1 MTIRQRITM
10 LVVISFISI
19 STIGGFAIYAARQSA
34 IEVKQVTVGV
44 VPSTLASA
52 SLIAQ
57 LKDVQLATMG
67 LVAAKDPA
75 QVQELQQKMA
85 ASKTVLENAL
95 QQQLEQ
101 ADSVAQKGLVVQ
113 ANESLVNYFSSIDDV
128 AMFKLQDQ
136 PEMVEAIMDANV
148 AQYLREQ
155 GSIIETLQIE
165 KRRSTDEAIQ
175 QLNQNLLNT
184 ITTLSVV
191 TVLAVAL
198 LSVLGLLL
206 YRQIIHPIGKMQQM
220 MTEIADTQDFQ
231 RRVPV
236 KKQDE
241 IGRSIMAFNV
251 MLEKTQES
259 TELVKQKTADIQAML
274 HNIPQGILT
283 LMPGNIVHPEYSTH
297 LEAILETQDIAGKN
311 IMQLLFA
318 RTALGA
324 DTLSQVETAMTS
336 CIGEDAMNFEFNAHL
351 MLHEIKLQMPGG
363 RTKIVDL
370 NWSSIVDENDI
381 TVRMMLCV
389 RDVTTLRALEHEAN
403 EQKRELAMIGEILA
417 VEQEKFYGFIE
428 SSRQFIA
435 SNRKLI
441 QGVDARFSEEVDPK
455 VVKLL
460 FRNMHTIKGN
470 ARTYGLL
477 QLTNLVHET
486 EQAYDDLRNDAQM
499 EWNAPQLLSQLDATL
514 LAVEEYARINEDKLG
529 RRGPGRHGGV
539 DRFLMVEK
547 DHVHHTLE
555 LLQMV
560 DTGNMAALARVVRH
574 ARNNLERIGTERV
587 QDVLAGVI
595 GSLPSLAIE
604 LGKEAP
610 ICTIHDNGIVIKNQ
624 ISDLLRNVG
633 MHLFRNSMDHGI
645 ESVAERLAKH
655 KPAAGK
661 IDLTL
666 ALDAEHL
673 VLKLRDDG
681 KGLAV
686 KFIQQKAI
694 ANGLISADAQL
705 PAEQLAQ
712 LIFEPGF
719 STAERV
725 TEVSGRGVGMDAV
738 KGFVEDEGG
747 SITLEFVSE
756 AGKNDFRPFETVI
769 RLPKKFGVAVS
780 VDTLESASAL
790 VAGEHAAAPQVK
802 TLLKPVALFQEVL
815 NPSV

>member
-1 MTIRQRITM
+1 MNIRQRITL
-10 LVVISFISI
+10 LVTISFLSI
-19 STIGGFAIYAARQSA
+19 STIGGFAIYAAYQNA
-34 IEVKQVTVGV
+34 QEVKHVTEGV

-75 QVQELQQKMA
+75 QVTLLQQQMA
-85 ASKTVLENAL
+85 SSKQVLENAL
-95 QQQLEQ
+95 KQQLEQ
-101 ADSVAQKGLVVQ
+101 ADSVAQRGLVVQ
-113 ANESLVNYFSSIDDV
+113 ANESLVNYFTSIDEV
-128 AMFKLQDQ
+128 AQFKLLNQI
-136 PEMVEAIMDANV
+136 EMVEALMDANV

-175 QLNQNLLNT
+175 QLNENLMNT

-191 TVLAVAL
+191 TVLAVAM

-220 MTEIADTQDFQ
+220 MTEIANTQDFK

-259 TELVKQKTADIQAML
+259 SELVKQKTADIQAML

-283 LMPGNIVHPEYSTH
+283 LMPGNVVHQEYSTH
-297 LEAILETQDIAGKN
+297 LEAILETKDIAGKN
-311 IMQLLFA
+311 IMDLVFA
-318 RTALGA
+318 RTALGS
-324 DTLSQVETAMTS
+324 DILSQVETAITS

-351 MLHEIKLQMPGG
+351 MLHEIKMQMADG

-370 NWSSIVDENDI
+370 NWSSITDENDT
-381 TVRMMLCV
+381 TVRMMLCL

-403 EQKRELAMIGEILA
+403 EQKHELAMIGEILA
-417 VEQEKFYGFIE
+417 VEQEKFYAFIE

-435 SNRKLI
+435 ANRKLI
-441 QGVDARFSEEVDPK
+441 QGVEAQFSAEVDAQ

-470 ARTYGLL
+470 ARTYGLM

-486 EQAYDDLRNDAQM
+486 EQAYDDLRNDPQA
-499 EWNAPQLLSQLDATL
+499 EWSAPQLLSQLDATA
-514 LAVEEYARINEDKLG
+514 LALEEYARINEDKLG

-555 LLQMV
+555 MLQLV
-560 DTGNMAALARVVRH
+560 DTGNMAALARVVQH
-574 ARNNLERIGTERV
+574 ARHNLERIGTEKV
-587 QDVLAGVI
+587 QDVLAGVL

-610 ICTIHDNGIVIKNQ
+610 VCTIHDNGIVVKNQ

-645 ESVAERLAKH
+645 ESVAERLAKN
-655 KPAAGK
+655 KSIAGH
-661 IDLTL
+661 IDLHL
-666 ALDAEHL
+666 SLDNQHL

-686 KFIQQKAI
+686 KFIQQKAL
-694 ANGLISADAQL
+694 ANGLITADSDLL
-705 PAEQLAQ
+705 PEQIAQ

-747 SITLEFVSE
+747 SITLEFLTAQAS
-756 AGKNDFRPFETVI
+756 GDFRPFETVI
-769 RLPKKFGVAVS
+769 RLPKKFGVSLSPDVLEPLPGVAV
-780 VDTLESASAL
+780 LAGHLPSA
-790 VAGEHAAAPQVK
+790 VQ
-802 TLLKPVALFQEVL
+802 LLSKSQSLFQEDL
-815 NPSV
+815 DQAL

>member
-10 LVVISFISI
+10 LVVISFLSI

-67 LVAAKDPA
+67 MVAAKDPA

-95 QQQLEQ
+95 KQQLEQ

-165 KRRSTDEAIQ
+165 KRRSADDAIQ

-220 MTEIADTQDFQ
+220 MTEIAYTQDFQ

-381 TVRMMLCV
+381 TLRMMLCV

-514 LAVEEYARINEDKLG
+514 LALEEYARINEDKLG

-645 ESVAERLAKH
+645 ESVAERLAKN
-655 KPAAGK
+655 KPAAGH

-666 ALDAEHL
+666 SLDAEHL

-747 SITLEFVSE
+747 SITLEFVSA
-756 AGKNDFRPFETVI
+756 AGKSDFRPFETVI
-769 RLPKKFGVAVS
+769 RLPKKFGVTVS
-780 VDTLESASAL
+780 VDTLESAPAL